1 MAELSKYEQKAVE
14 DCKAKMA
21 GFKANFEDLQKFV
34 KDVIIA
40 NFGEFEL
47 LVHMHISWHTTTHS
61 IFFSFPFLFSPL
73 LSSPLF
79 FFFSHWCKFVYQVI
93 DLIPN

>member
-14 DCKAKMA
+14 DCKKKMA
-21 GFKANFEDLQKFV
+21 DFKANFEDLQKFV

-47 LVHMHISWHTTTHS
+47 LV
-61 IFFSFPFLFSPL
+61 
-73 LSSPLF
+73 
-79 FFFSHWCKFVYQVI
+79 
-93 DLIPN
+93 